1 MYRNRIS
8 FATAIALSFLTL
20 ACGPKGP
27 TDQTLTTDI
36 QAKLY
41 ANDATKAAKINVAVK
56 DGVVTL
62 SGDVPSSDVELQAM
76 KIANGAPGV
85 RTVTDQMKLN
95 DALADNLPPA
105 AAAGDAPLPE
115 PPPPSKPVRK
125 PAASGPL
132 PSVPMAEESA
142 PAPAPQEPAPAPQPA
157 PAPPP
162 VSTPAPVAAPAPPPP
177 PPQPVTVT
185 IPAGERLAIR
195 MVDAIDT
202 KVNTA
207 GQTFRAS
214 LDAPL
219 TSDGKVIVPVGA
231 PVTVLL
237 ANAQGAGR
245 IKGQSSVELRL
256 TSLRYRGQDV
266 QVNTSAFEE
275 QGKSRGKQSAIRTGI
290 GAAAGALIGGLAGGG
305 KGAGIGAAIGG
316 GGGAGL
322 QLATHGQQVKIPSE
336 TPLNFKLEAPLTL
349 TVKR

>member
-76 KIANGAPGV
+76 KIANAAPGV

-105 AAAGDAPLPE
+105 AAAGAAPLPE
-115 PPPPSKPVRK
+115 PPPASAPAPKQT
-125 PAASGPL
+125 AASGPL
-132 PSVPMAEESA
+132 PSVPMAEASA
-142 PAPAPQEPAPAPQPA
+142 PAPAPQDSAPAPQPA

-162 VSTPAPVAAPAPPPP
+162 AAAPVAAAPAPPPP

-266 QVNTSAFEE
+266 QVNTSAYEE